1 MVSDRGHHDTELAR
15 LSATGKPPPP
25 MASHDRHRLLRQW
38 ALITPQMGLS
48 RVGCKRSTLLDN
60 RGSFGD
66 KGRQK
71 RRDSAAMGAGG
82 G

>member
-15 LSATGKPPPP
+15 LSATVKLPQP
-25 MASHDRHRLLRQW
+25 MAPHDRLCLLRQW
-38 ALITPQMGLS
+38 ALVTPPIGLS
-48 RVGCKRSTLLDN
+48 LVGCKRSTLLDN

-71 RRDSAAMGAGG
+71 RRDSAAMGAGDG
-82 G
+82 

>member
-1 MVSDRGHHDTELAR
+1 MVRDRGHHDTELAR
-15 LSATGKPPPP
+15 LSATGKLPQP

-48 RVGCKRSTLLDN
+48 LVGCKRSVLLDN
-60 RGSFGD
+60 PGSFGD
-66 KGRQK
+66 IGRQK